1 MILGVKI
8 TPCRSVTPSVLE
20 SILLL
25 PDCLIHISCSLPSM
39 YFRTLWNFKILLP
52 HYHSLLGILKDREE
66 YFYVTTSRISNH
78 RLFTYLWVAFNTDR
92 VTCHQMEAAR
102 ILAFSVAVCQSWFL
116 RVCLTH
122 FVNCWTM
129 FDKCSIRKIYATE
142 LSSGLVCYFSNS
154 VLQDGE
160 VFLSSPCLSLSWGL
174 GGETTS
180 RVEQLLTS
188 YPMTS
193 SSESPVPSICP
204 IISC

>member
-1 MILGVKI
+1 
-8 TPCRSVTPSVLE
+8 
-20 SILLL
+20 
-25 PDCLIHISCSLPSM
+25 M

-52 HYHSLLGILKDREE
+52 HYHSFLGILKGREE

-78 RLFTYLWVAFNTDR
+78 RLSTYLWVAFNTDR

-102 ILAFSVAVCQSWFL
+102 ILEFSVAVCQSWFL
-116 RVCLTH
+116 RVCMTY
-122 FVNCWTM
+122 FMNCWTT
-129 FDKCSIRKIYATE
+129 FDKCSVRKIYATK

-160 VFLSSPCLSLSWGL
+160 VFLSSPCLSLSWGS
-174 GGETTS
+174 GGETAP
-180 RVEQLLTS
+180 RIGWLLTS

-204 IISC
+204 VISC